1 MKAIW
6 VLDPRKEFKQQVYQ
20 FPTDYVT
27 LTEARKVTR
36 QLETKQARVD
46 DMLDLIRV
54 LKAETTPIQD
64 TTDPKAV
71 EECWL
76 ELEQKIKEIK

>member
-1 MKAIW
+1 MEIW
-6 VLDPRKEFKQQVYQ
+6 VLDPRKEFKQSVYK
-20 FPTDYVT
+20 FPMDYTT
-27 LTEARKVTR
+27 LTEAKRIAR
-36 QLETKQARVD
+36 QLETKQARID

-54 LKAETTPIQD
+54 IKAETTPIQD

-76 ELEQKIKEIK
+76 ELEEKIKGIK

>member
-1 MKAIW
+1 MEVYII
-6 VLDPRKEFKQQVYQ
+6 DPRKEFKQQVYQ
-20 FPTDYVT
+20 FPTDYKT
-27 LTEARKVTR
+27 LMEAKKIAR
-36 QLETKQARVD
+36 QLETKQARID

-71 EECWL
+71 EDCWL